1 VWRAVPAADLPHGL
15 LAEVHALLGEG
26 DSVRRYRRLEEAAR
40 PPESRGLADSAWWD
54 AAEAEA
60 DGRWAAAASAYSG
73 AAETIR
79 SCMPCL
85 TFYAAYAWDRAG
97 QADSAEAYYR
107 AGVDAPVSDDGPEDA
122 IFYPLAL
129 RRLGEFAEARGERA
143 AALRHYERF
152 VDLWRDADAELQPQ
166 VAQARER
173 MKSLLAE
180 PRPPVP

>member
-1 VWRAVPAADLPHGL
+1 M
-15 LAEVHALLGEG
+15 
-26 DSVRRYRRLEEAAR
+26 
-40 PPESRGLADSAWWD
+40 
-54 AAEAEA
+54 
-60 DGRWAAAASAYSG
+60 
-73 AAETIR
+73 
-79 SCMPCL
+79 SCF

-97 QADSAEAYYR
+97 QADSAEPYYR
-107 AGVDAPVSDDGPEDA
+107 AAVDAPVSDDGPEDA